1 MALFQNRRSAAE
13 LDALVE
19 YLPEAVIDRLLERR
33 KAKRREAAEQAQQQQ
48 VGAAAAEPGGGAAN
62 EGEDSELSF
71 DELVAL
77 SQPADLAL
85 DAFACRGVVN
95 APPRAAAV
103 LSSLMLAPGRF
114 LTRFSV
120 VAQSGGWVGGLVG
133 ESCMRAGGREA
144 PAGGCEAPE
153 DAVLL
158 LTSCTQPPFVSAAS
172 SPPSLQGAGAARAP
186 PAAAPQACQL
196 LYTCAL
202 CAAGEE
208 MVLTVDLQLQ
218 ESLQPKYRGLQVR
231 RCQARWGAAPVCT
244 QGEQRVLRPLAGGP
258 GRAAHGART
267 QAGQVIDT
275 CAACQQA
282 GGKAGRASVARQA
295 CAALDAAPPR
305 GRPSRGAPLAA
316 ANLIL
321 LRRSS
326 KSGF

>member
-120 VAQSGGWVGGLVG
+120 VAQSG
-133 ESCMRAGGREA
+133 
-144 PAGGCEAPE
+144 
-153 DAVLL
+153 
-158 LTSCTQPPFVSAAS
+158 
-172 SPPSLQGAGAARAP
+172 
-186 PAAAPQACQL
+186 
-196 LYTCAL
+196 
-202 CAAGEE
+202 EE

-218 ESLQPKYRGLQVR
+218 ESLQPKYRGLQVVKKWFLKGITGEAA
-231 RCQARWGAAPVCT
+231 CPGDLPSKPEPCWGPEAVVMAQLEALQAGDASGVFRFASPSNQAATGPVERFAGMLET
-244 QGEQRVLRPLAGGP
+244 DPFRPLLRHLSAEVLRTVQMTADNTWLIVGVRSNIPTDEPGITQRVVYSWSVRLQEPGAGPLCSCWMTEAVQP
-258 GRAAHGART
+258 VSQNLGR
-267 QAGQVIDT
+267 
-275 CAACQQA
+275 
-282 GGKAGRASVARQA
+282 
-295 CAALDAAPPR
+295 L
-305 GRPSRGAPLAA
+305 
-316 ANLIL
+316 
-321 LRRSS
+321 
-326 KSGF
+326 